1 MDILCIFSEANI
13 LWRKFCEGQL
23 ESSNH
28 ILINRKFSW
37 IRLVDVHFMRF
48 VGCWD
53 AELTGSSAK
62 RKRHQRVLAS
72 NETMQPWT
80 PWVPWQVCKT
90 AILRL
95 ERELEQKSEVRW
107 CCDAWKQ
114 LQEIVCWPCIVVVSH
129 HKIRLRSKQTH
140 VYPYAYDLWY
150 LQEQARAE
158 KEIQLE
164 REKLAKEFQ
173 VAQKQARGE
182 AGGDLTWLD
191 YAWLSTAFQHV
202 SSKRVLSLHNFE
214 WEVLQDPAASVR
226 GQTCSCGM
234 TCYHPVQQNH
244 RFVFGE
250 AIFALL

>member
-1 MDILCIFSEANI
+1 MDQISWCTFHEICRMLRCRIDRFFGKEKKTSKSSGLEWDHATMNPMGPLASLQDCYSEARAGVGAEERGKVM
-13 LWRKFCEGQL
+13 LWCL
-23 ESSNH
+23 
-28 ILINRKFSW
+28 
-37 IRLVDVHFMRF
+37 
-48 VGCWD
+48 
-53 AELTGSSAK
+53 
-62 RKRHQRVLAS
+62 
-72 NETMQPWT
+72 
-80 PWVPWQVCKT
+80 
-90 AILRL
+90 
-95 ERELEQKSEVRW
+95 
-107 CCDAWKQ
+107 KQ